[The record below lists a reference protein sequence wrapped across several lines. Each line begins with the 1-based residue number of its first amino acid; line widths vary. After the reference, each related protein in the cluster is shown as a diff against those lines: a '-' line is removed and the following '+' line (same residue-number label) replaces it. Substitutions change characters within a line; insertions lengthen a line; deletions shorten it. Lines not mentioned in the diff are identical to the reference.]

1 MIINALNGVWSD
13 IYILQ
18 SITQEQSDK
27 DVSKRLDFKDLKFP
41 VKIRDVKNSINISV
55 FGYENKE
62 KHPVYVSRKC
72 CEDKHVDLLLIG
84 EGEKKHYVL
93 IKDFNTFMYDHTLH
107 RERKH
112 LYRYCRT
119 AEKWKY
125 HIKDCLNLMVNKILR
140 YLRKMNILN
149 SKILEEK

>member
-1 MIINALNGVWSD
+1 MIINALNGLWSD

-112 LYRYCRT
+112 FAVIVYMFLLQ
-119 AEKWKY
+119 KKF
-125 HIKDCLNLMVNKILR
+125 
-140 YLRKMNILN
+140 
-149 SKILEEK
+149 

>member
-72 CEDKHVDLLLIG
+72 CEDKHLDLLLIG

-93 IKDFNTFMYDHTLH
+93 IKYFNTFMYDHTLH

-112 LYRYCRT
+112 FCRYCLHAFVT
-119 AEKWKY
+119 EEILKVILKAALK
-125 HIKDCLNLMVNKILR
+125 LMVN
-140 YLRKMNILN
+140 
-149 SKILEEK
+149 EEL